1 MRVPLSWLREL
12 TPVEAPADELARRLP
27 VHGLQVEE
35 VVRPGAEISGVV
47 VARVL
52 ETEEVRGAEKVIL
65 SRVDAGDGPR
75 EVFVG
80 VRNIKPGDLVPY
92 ATPGSRLPGGREIGR
107 REMMGRTSEGMLC
120 SAQELG
126 VSDDHSGILI
136 LDADAKVGQ
145 DVRETLGLDDEILD
159 IDITPNRPDLLSIV
173 GIAREVAALYKLPLT
188 IPPAGLTEGGEDAQG
203 LVDGSLATVTVEDK
217 RGCPRYLARVITG
230 VRVGPSPAW
239 MQRRLIACGMRPIS
253 GPVDVTNYVLLE
265 LGHPQHAF
273 DLAKLRGR
281 AIVVR
286 RPRKGERTLST
297 LDGVERALER
307 DDVLIC
313 DAEGAVA
320 VGGVMGGAD
329 SEVGQSTTE
338 ILLEAAYFD
347 PRRVLRTARR
357 MGLRTEASVRFER
370 GADPEAPP
378 VAAARAAALIAQIGG
393 GTVAGG
399 AIDVYPKPVKTKA
412 IRLRV
417 PRVNAVLGI
426 KEAPDE
432 IAAGLTTLGCR
443 VDSQTRT
450 AIRIVPPT
458 FRPDLRIEEDLIE
471 EVARLYS
478 YERIPLTLPASG
490 RAGGLTDEQKLRR
503 LARRLMLG
511 AGLSEAQ
518 TLSMLPPSLPD
529 RLELAADHPWRKTL
543 SLANPLSEEESVL
556 RPSLTPGLL
565 LVAAKNLARRN
576 TSVSLFEIGNAFTPS
591 DDVLPIETL
600 SVAWLRTG
608 PVPTSWHRPHRDFD
622 FFDAKGVAERLNEG
636 LGVPPATF
644 EAVERQPFHPVR
656 CARVLLGGQE
666 IGVVAELHPRAARA
680 FDLPSRVAVGEI
692 RLAPLLEAART
703 AAPGD
708 LPRFPAV
715 TRDLALL
722 VPNET
727 PEAEVGAVIRKAG
740 GELLEGVDVF
750 DVYAGEEFGQAGR
763 VSLAFALSFRRPDR
777 TLTDTEVGEVMARI
791 QSAASAAG
799 WTVR

>member
-1 MRVPLSWLREL
+1 MRVPLSWLREF
-12 TPVEAPADELARRLP
+12 TPVEASADELAQRLP

-35 VVRPGAEISGVV
+35 VVRPGADIAGVV
-47 VARVL
+47 VARIL
-52 ETEEVRGAEKVIL
+52 EIEEVPGADKVIL

-107 REMMGRTSEGMLC
+107 REMFGRTSEGMLC
-120 SAQELG
+120 SPRELG
-126 VSDDHSGILI
+126 ISDDHSGIMI
-136 LDADAKVGQ
+136 VDAEAKLGQ

-173 GIAREVAALYKLPLT
+173 GVAREVAALYQLPLT
-188 IPPAGLTEGGEDAQG
+188 IPPADLAEEGDAAS
-203 LVDGSLATVTVEDK
+203 DLATVTVEDA
-217 RGCPRYLARVITG
+217 RGCPRYLARLITG
-230 VRVGPSPAW
+230 VRIGPSPAW
-239 MQRRLIACGMRPIS
+239 MQRRLLACGMRPIS

-281 AIVVR
+281 EIVVR
-286 RPRKGERTLST
+286 RPRKGEKTLTT
-297 LDGVERALER
+297 LDGAERSLER

-313 DAEGAVA
+313 DAEAPVA
-320 VGGVMGGAD
+320 VGGVMGGAE
-329 SEVGQSTTE
+329 SEVGEDTTD

-347 PRRVLRTARR
+347 PRRILRTARR

-378 VAAARAAALIAQIGG
+378 AAAARAAALIAQIGG
-393 GTVAGG
+393 GTVARD
-399 AIDVYPKPVKTKA
+399 AIDVYPKPAKPKA

-417 PRVNAVLGI
+417 ARVNAVLGI
-426 KEAPDE
+426 KEAPEE
-432 IAAGLTTLGCR
+432 IGGGLQRLGCR
-443 VDSQTRT
+443 VDAQTRT
-450 AIRIVPPT
+450 ALRILPPT

-478 YERIPLTLPASG
+478 YERIPVTLPSSG

-529 RLELAADHPWRKTL
+529 RLELAPDHPWRSTL

-556 RPSLTPGLL
+556 RPSLIPGLL
-565 LVAAKNLARRN
+565 LAASKNVARRN
-576 TSVSLFEIGNAFTPS
+576 TSVALFEIGNTFTPS
-591 DDVLPIETL
+591 DDVLPVETL
-600 SVAWLRTG
+600 RLAWLQTG

-622 FFDAKGVAERLNEG
+622 FFDAKGVVERLTEG
-636 LGVPPATF
+636 LGTEPVDVESA
-644 EAVERQPFHPVR
+644 ERQPMHPGR
-656 CARVLLGGQE
+656 CARVLLGGEE
-666 IGVVAELHPRAARA
+666 IGVVAELHPRTARA
-680 FDLPSRVAVGEI
+680 LDLPPRVALGEL
-692 RLAPLLEAART
+692 RLEPLLTAART
-703 AAPGD
+703 AAAGD

-722 VPNET
+722 VPSET
-727 PEAEVGAVIRKAG
+727 PAAEVEAAIRRAG
-740 GELLEGVDVF
+740 GELLEVAEVF
-750 DVYAGEEFGQAGR
+750 DVYPGEEFGQPGKT
-763 VSLAFALSFRRPDR
+763 SLAFALSFRHGDR
-777 TLTDTEVGEVMARI
+777 TLTDAEVGEVMARI
-791 QSAASAAG
+791 EASAASAR

>member
-1 MRVPLSWLREL
+1 MRVPLSWLREV
-12 TPVEAPADELARRLP
+12 TPVEASADELATRLP

-52 ETEEVRGAEKVIL
+52 ETEEVPGAEKVIL

-136 LDADAKVGQ
+136 LDADAKIGQ

-188 IPPAGLTEGGEDAQG
+188 IPPAGLTEGDQDAS
-203 LVDGSLATVTVEDK
+203 SLATVTVEDK

-239 MQRRLIACGMRPIS
+239 MQRRLMACGMRPIS

-273 DLAKLRGR
+273 DLAKLRGH

-286 RPRKGERTLST
+286 RPRKGERTLAT
-297 LDGVERALER
+297 LDGVERTLER

-313 DAEGAVA
+313 DVEAPVA
-320 VGGVMGGAD
+320 IGGIMGGAD
-329 SEVGQSTTE
+329 SEVGEGTTE

-393 GTVAGG
+393 GTVARG
-399 AIDVYPKPVKTKA
+399 AIDVYPKPAKTKA

-426 KEAPDE
+426 TEPADE

-450 AIRIVPPT
+450 AIRILPPT

-503 LARRLMLG
+503 LARHLMLG

-518 TLSMLPPSLPD
+518 TLSMLPPSFPD
-529 RLELAADHPWRKTL
+529 RLELATDHPWRKTL
-543 SLANPLSEEESVL
+543 SLANPLSEEESIL

-591 DDVLPIETL
+591 EDVLPIETL
-600 SVAWLRTG
+600 GVAWLRTG

-622 FFDAKGVAERLNEG
+622 FFDAKGVVERLTQG

-644 EAVERQPFHPVR
+644 EAVERQPFHPGR
-656 CARVLLGGQE
+656 CARVLVGGEE

-680 FDLPSRVAVGEI
+680 LDLPSRVAVGEL
-692 RLAPLLEAART
+692 RLSPLLEAART

-722 VPNET
+722 VPT
-727 PEAEVGAVIRKAG
+727 GTAATAVEAAIREAG
-740 GELLEGVDVF
+740 GDLLEDADVF
-750 DVYAGEEFGQAGR
+750 DVYPGEEFGQTGR

-777 TLTDTEVGEVMARI
+777 TLTDAEVGEVMTRI
-791 QSAASAAG
+791 QSAAASSG

>member
-1 MRVPLSWLREL
+1 MRVPLSWLREI
-12 TPVEAPADELARRLP
+12 TPVEASAEELARRLP

-35 VVRPGAEISGVV
+35 IVRPGADISGVV

-52 ETEEVRGAEKVIL
+52 EIEEVPGAEKVIL

-92 ATPGSRLPGGREIGR
+92 ATPGSRLPDGREIGR

-120 SAQELG
+120 SAQELSI
-126 VSDDHSGILI
+126 SDDHSGILI
-136 LDADAKVGQ
+136 LDADAKVGE
-145 DVRETLGLDDEILD
+145 DIRETLGLDDEILD

-188 IPPAGLTEGGEDAQG
+188 IPSAGLTGGEEDTPS
-203 LVDGSLATVTVEDK
+203 VATVTVEDG

-230 VRVGPSPAW
+230 VTVGPSPAW
-239 MQRRLIACGMRPIS
+239 MQRRLMACGMRPVS

-286 RPRKGERTLST
+286 RPRKGERRLRT
-297 LDGVERALER
+297 LDGVERELER

-313 DAEGAVA
+313 DAEGPVA
-320 VGGVMGGAD
+320 VGGIMGGAE
-329 SEVGQSTTE
+329 SEVGEGTTE

-378 VAAARAAALIAQIGG
+378 VAAARAATLMAQIGG
-393 GTVAGG
+393 GTVAQG
-399 AIDVYPKPVKTKA
+399 AIDVYPRPPKTKA

-426 KEAPDE
+426 KEAPDD
-432 IAAGLTTLGCR
+432 IASGLMTLGCR

-490 RAGGLTDEQKLRR
+490 RAGGLTEEQKLRR

-518 TLSMLPPSLPD
+518 TLSMVPPSLPD
-529 RLELAADHPWRKTL
+529 RLELAPDHPWRKTL

-556 RPSLTPGLL
+556 RPSLMPGLL

-576 TSVSLFEIGNAFTPS
+576 TSVSVFEIGNAFTPS
-591 DDVLPIETL
+591 DDVLPVETL

-608 PVPTSWHRPHRDFD
+608 PVQTSWHRPHRDFD
-622 FFDAKGVAERLNEG
+622 FFDAKGVVECLTEG

-644 EAVERQPFHPVR
+644 EAVERQPFHAGR
-656 CARVLLGGQE
+656 CARVLLGGTD
-666 IGVVAELHPRAARA
+666 IGLIAELHPRAARA
-680 FDLPSRVAVGEI
+680 LDLPSRVAVGEL

-727 PEAEVGAVIRKAG
+727 PGAEVEAVIREGG

-750 DVYAGEEFGQAGR
+750 DVYPGEEFGQIGR

-777 TLTDTEVGEVMARI
+777 TLTDGEVGEVMARI
-791 QSAASAAG
+791 QSAAEAAG